1 MIPLSATMKRVS
13 RPSRASS
20 PAKKSNSA
28 HAKAKAGHI
37 RIISGQWRGRK
48 LPVLD
53 TEGLRPTTDRNKETL
68 FNWLM
73 PYLNEARCLDVFA
86 GSGGLGL
93 EALSRYALSCDFV
106 ELDKSAN
113 AQLKKNLAMLTA
125 NNAQAANVEAANTKA
140 ANTKA
145 ANKKDHSVHQGDAL
159 AILPTLS
166 GKNFDIIFV
175 DPPFNKGLI
184 EPTLSA
190 IEANKLLSNDGVLYV
205 EHEANLAPI
214 TLPNHW
220 QIIKEK
226 RTSALCYYL
235 IKAA

>member
-13 RPSRASS
+13 RPLRASS
-20 PAKKSNSA
+20 TAKKSHST
-28 HAKAKAGHI
+28 HAKAKGGHI

-53 TEGLRPTTDRNKETL
+53 AEGLRPTTDRNKETL

-73 PYLNEARCLDVFA
+73 PYLNDAKCLDVFA

-93 EALSRYALSCDFV
+93 EALSRYALSCDFI
-106 ELDKSAN
+106 ELDQSAST
-113 AQLKKNLAMLTA
+113 QLKKNLALLSASSTQNA
-125 NNAQAANVEAANTKA
+125 N
-140 ANTKA
+140 
-145 ANKKDHSVHQGDAL
+145 VHQGDAL
-159 AILPTLS
+159 AILPTFS
-166 GKNFDIIFV
+166 GKSFDIMFV
-175 DPPFNKGLI
+175 DPPFNKGLV

-190 IEANKLLSNDGVLYV
+190 IASNNLLSNDGVLYV
-205 EHEANLAPI
+205 EHESTLAPI

-220 QIIKEK
+220 QIIKQK

-235 IKAA
+235 IKAE

>member
-13 RPSRASS
+13 RPLRAPSTT
-20 PAKKSNSA
+20 KKTHST
-28 HAKAKAGHI
+28 HAKANGGHI

-53 TEGLRPTTDRNKETL
+53 AEGLRPTTDRNKETL

-73 PYLNEARCLDVFA
+73 PYLNDATCLDVFA

-93 EALSRYALSCDFV
+93 EALSRYALSCDFI
-106 ELDKSAN
+106 ELDKSAS
-113 AQLKKNLAMLTA
+113 AQLKKNLALLSPNDA
-125 NNAQAANVEAANTKA
+125 QNA
-140 ANTKA
+140 
-145 ANKKDHSVHQGDAL
+145 SVHQGDAL
-159 AILPTLS
+159 AILPTFS
-166 GKNFDIIFV
+166 GKNFDIMFV
-175 DPPFNKGLI
+175 DPPFNKGLV

-190 IEANKLLSNDGVLYV
+190 IASNNLLSNDGVLYV

-214 TLPNHW
+214 ALPSHW

-235 IKAA
+235 IKAV

>member
-13 RPSRASS
+13 RPLRASS
-20 PAKKSNSA
+20 TAKKSHST
-28 HAKAKAGHI
+28 HAKAKGGHI

-53 TEGLRPTTDRNKETL
+53 AEGLRPTTDRNKETL

-73 PYLNEARCLDVFA
+73 PYLNDAKCLDVFA

-93 EALSRYALSCDFV
+93 EALSRYALSCDFI
-106 ELDKSAN
+106 ELDKSAST
-113 AQLKKNLAMLTA
+113 QLKKNLALLSASSTQNA
-125 NNAQAANVEAANTKA
+125 N
-140 ANTKA
+140 
-145 ANKKDHSVHQGDAL
+145 VHQGDAL
-159 AILPTLS
+159 AILPTFS
-166 GKNFDIIFV
+166 GKSFDIMFV
-175 DPPFNKGLI
+175 DPPFNKGLV

-190 IEANKLLSNDGVLYV
+190 IASNNLLSNDGVLYV
-205 EHEANLAPI
+205 EHESTLAPI

-220 QIIKEK
+220 QIIKQK

-235 IKAA
+235 IKAE